1 MNTPTLRHAQMRQK
15 PAPHSAHG
23 SVIPK
28 PVRYALPVRLV
39 CTLVVIATLTACADP
54 RTAFHRDPQVSDI
67 SVSGSSIPEA
77 SFVQIPMPP
86 PEPPRM
92 LHRAEAASLWQRGSG
107 GFFADQRAS
116 RVGDIL
122 TIDIRIDDRAQ
133 MRNATRRE
141 RSGSGSAGFPS
152 LLGLDNLP
160 TGDIIDLSSSFEAS
174 GSGQINRGESI
185 NLKVAALVIQS
196 LPNGNLV
203 IAGRQEVKV
212 NQELRELR
220 VAGIIRPQDIRMN
233 NSIAYEKVA
242 EARITYGGRGQLS
255 RQQQRSYGE
264 DIVDIVLPY

>member
-1 MNTPTLRHAQMRQK
+1 MNISLPFLIAR
-15 PAPHSAHG
+15 P
-23 SVIPK
+23 
-28 PVRYALPVRLV
+28 PVKTAARAGQAL
-39 CTLVVIATLTACADP
+39 LVVASLAACSDP
-54 RTAFHRDPQVSDI
+54 RAAFNRDPQVSDM
-67 SVSGSSIPEA
+67 SMTGSNMPEA
-77 SFVQIPMPP
+77 SFVQVPMPP

-92 LHRAEAASLWQRGSG
+92 MHRAEAASLWQRGSG

-133 MRNATRRE
+133 MRNASRRE
-141 RSGSGSAGFPS
+141 RSGSGSMGFPS
-152 LLGLDNLP
+152 ILGIDNLP
-160 TGDIIDLSSSFEAS
+160 TGDIIDLSSTFEAGGS
-174 GSGQINRGESI
+174 GSINRGESI
-185 NLKVAALVIQS
+185 DLKVAALVIQS

-233 NSIAYEKVA
+233 NTIPYEKVA
-242 EARITYGGRGQLS
+242 EARITYGGRGQIS

>member
-1 MNTPTLRHAQMRQK
+1 MV
-15 PAPHSAHG
+15 SACG
-23 SVIPK
+23 
-28 PVRYALPVRLV
+28 
-39 CTLVVIATLTACADP
+39 DP
-54 RTAFHRDPQVSDI
+54 RDAFDRDPELSDM
-67 SVSGSSIPEA
+67 SVTGSTMPEA
-77 SFVQIPMPP
+77 SFVQVPMPP
-86 PEPPRM
+86 PEPPRLM
-92 LHRAEAASLWQRGSG
+92 HRAEAASLWQRGSG

-133 MRNATRRE
+133 MRNASQRE

-160 TGDIIDLSSSFEAS
+160 TGDIIDLSSTFEAEGS
-174 GSGQINRGESI
+174 GSINRGESI
-185 NLKVAALVIQS
+185 DLKVAALVIQS

-220 VAGIIRPQDIRMN
+220 VAGIIRPQDIQMN
-233 NSIAYEKVA
+233 NTIPYEKVA
-242 EARITYGGRGQLS
+242 EARITYGGRGQIS

>member
-1 MNTPTLRHAQMRQK
+1 MV
-15 PAPHSAHG
+15 SACG
-23 SVIPK
+23 
-28 PVRYALPVRLV
+28 
-39 CTLVVIATLTACADP
+39 DP
-54 RTAFHRDPQVSDI
+54 RDAFNRDPELSDM
-67 SVSGSSIPEA
+67 SVTGSTMPEA
-77 SFVQIPMPP
+77 SFVQVPMPP
-86 PEPPRM
+86 PEPPRLM
-92 LHRAEAASLWQRGSG
+92 HRAEAASLWQRGSG

-133 MRNATRRE
+133 MRNASQRE

-160 TGDIIDLSSSFEAS
+160 TGDIIDLSSTFEAEGS
-174 GSGQINRGESI
+174 GSINRGESI
-185 NLKVAALVIQS
+185 DLKVAALVIQS

-220 VAGIIRPQDIRMN
+220 VAGIIRPQDIQMN
-233 NSIAYEKVA
+233 NTIPYEKVA
-242 EARITYGGRGQLS
+242 EARITYGGRGQIS

>member
-1 MNTPTLRHAQMRQK
+1 MNIDMSRPAQHMRDTTQSRGMRGTRRTG
-15 PAPHSAHG
+15 ARMGA
-23 SVIPK
+23 
-28 PVRYALPVRLV
+28 A
-39 CTLVVIATLTACADP
+39 LVVLSLVAACGDP
-54 RTAFHRDPQVSDI
+54 RAAFNRDPQVSDI
-67 SVSGSSIPEA
+67 SVSNGTIPEA
-77 SFVQIPMPP
+77 SFVQVPMPP
-86 PEPPRM
+86 PEAPRTYQ
-92 LHRAEAASLWQRGSG
+92 RAEASSLWQRGSG

-133 MRNATRRE
+133 LRNASQRE
-141 RSGSGSAGFPS
+141 RSGSGNAGFPG

-160 TGDIIDLSSSFEAS
+160 TGDIIDMSSTFEAS
-174 GSGQINRGESI
+174 GSGSINRGESI
-185 NLKVAALVIQS
+185 DLKVAALVVQK

-233 NSIAYEKVA
+233 NTIPYDKVA

-264 DIVDIVLPY
+264 DVVDIILPY

>member
-1 MNTPTLRHAQMRQK
+1 MAML
-15 PAPHSAHG
+15 
-23 SVIPK
+23 
-28 PVRYALPVRLV
+28 AL
-39 CTLVVIATLTACADP
+39 ATLSACGDP
-54 RTAFHRDPQVSDI
+54 RDPFNRCPQLSDM
-67 SVSGSSIPEA
+67 SITGNSMPEA
-77 SFVQIPMPP
+77 TFVQVPMPP

-133 MRNATRRE
+133 MRNASQRE

-152 LLGLDNLP
+152 ILGLDNLP
-160 TGDIIDLSSSFEAS
+160 TGDIIDLSSTFEAEGS
-174 GSGQINRGESI
+174 GSINRGESI
-185 NLKVAALVIQS
+185 DLKVAALVIQS

-220 VAGIIRPQDIRMN
+220 VAGIIRPQDIQMN
-233 NSIAYEKVA
+233 NTIAYEKVA

>member
-1 MNTPTLRHAQMRQK
+1 MV
-15 PAPHSAHG
+15 SACG
-23 SVIPK
+23 
-28 PVRYALPVRLV
+28 
-39 CTLVVIATLTACADP
+39 DP
-54 RTAFHRDPQVSDI
+54 RDAFNRDPELSDM
-67 SVSGSSIPEA
+67 SVTGSTMPEA
-77 SFVQIPMPP
+77 SFVQVPMPP
-86 PEPPRM
+86 PEPPRLM
-92 LHRAEAASLWQRGSG
+92 HRAEAASLWQRGSG

-133 MRNATRRE
+133 MRNASQRE

-160 TGDIIDLSSSFEAS
+160 TGDIIDLSSTFEAEGS
-174 GSGQINRGESI
+174 GSINRGESI
-185 NLKVAALVIQS
+185 DLKVAALVIQS

-220 VAGIIRPQDIRMN
+220 VAGIIRPRDIQMN
-233 NSIAYEKVA
+233 NTIPYEKVA
-242 EARITYGGRGQLS
+242 EARITYGGRGQIS